1 MIHKIMT
8 AVKKQIIAISVGVAL
23 LLTGIICAVCFSLK
37 AVPACAESETVI
49 EIPENALASRLVDYS
64 IGNKALPG
72 GTYKL
77 TGNQEIRQTIY
88 IKSGESVAL
97 DLNGFVLKLAAAS
110 SGSVFEIAGGTLTVN
125 DSNEGNRTNEL
136 ASVVDGSTVS
146 FSGGAITGGK
156 AVYGGAINASVDSTV
171 KLNGGTLIGNLA
183 NHGGAVFVNSFM
195 NNTINGCRIIGNR
208 AEDSGG
214 GVMVNGRLTMT
225 KGTISGNAARG
236 IALNQHGGGGVKV
249 LQGTFSMGGE
259 CDHRRQYCRKRQR
272 RRSVFSRRKRGIK
285 RQRNSF
291 R

>member
-125 DSNEGNRTNEL
+125 DSNDGNRTNEL

-171 KLNGGTLIGNLA
+171 KQNGGTLIGNLA
-183 NHGGAVFVNSFM
+183 NHGGAVYVNSSID
-195 NNTINGCRIIGNR
+195 TTVNGCRIIGNR
-208 AEDSGG
+208 AEISGG
-214 GVMVNGRLTMT
+214 GVAVGNGRLTMT
-225 KGTISGNAARG
+225 NGTISGNAARG

-249 LQGTFSMGGE
+249 LQGTFSMGGVRSSPTILPQTATAEE
-259 CDHRRQYCRKRQR
+259 C
-272 RRSVFSRRKRGIK
+272 I
-285 RQRNSF
+285 
-291 R
+291 